1 MKKLLF
7 SSFLAIV
14 AIGLAG
20 CQEKDSLSSNP
31 STTPDVSDKTGSD
44 TDKNNSNPVEDF
56 TIKVSDNGLSAETSS
71 YTFATL
77 QEGDTF
83 PPDAKIRLTTDDQW
97 VVCSSLNERYTKFT
111 AEDPNVLPEGSVDWD
126 IVTKEDLGIGNKSN
140 EIAAIDLVFDR
151 ELIKPGESKLKFETR
166 GYNGSTTVT
175 GKTTTICLDII
186 VKEFGTIEV
195 PTYNIDLE
203 LDLTGLSDIIA
214 ETETDAESIS
224 WTITDSTPEEEVY
237 GYSADYSRSLAIQ
250 PSDTT
255 AKIEGM
261 KFAEGHSYNTW
272 IFIEGEV
279 RVWIALEAD
288 VSSPDY
294 ELTPNKD
301 NSQSALTVKKDG
313 VTVKANL
320 GDYHSLDMR

>member
-7 SSFLAIV
+7 ASFLAIA

-31 STTPDVSDKTGSD
+31 STTPDASGKTD
-44 TDKNNSNPVEDF
+44 PNADETTKRPVEDF
-56 TIKVSDNGLSAETSS
+56 TIKTSDNGLSALQSG

-77 QEGDTF
+77 QEGDMF

-97 VVCSSLNERYTKFT
+97 AVCTSLNERYTKFT

-195 PTYNIDLE
+195 PTYTIDLE

-224 WTITDSTPEEEVY
+224 WTTTDSTPEEEVY

-261 KFAEGHSYNTW
+261 KFAEGHPYNTW

-313 VTVKANL
+313 VTVKAKL